1 MVFMAMD
8 PIKDGWNWFAYAN
21 NNPIKYVDP
30 TGLFPELSIDTI
42 LTHLESVRNV
52 ATSPQANAANIQE
65 QNQWIMGFMRYPQY
79 DGFRWAGTAGPINQR
94 FVRLVRENERIA
106 YDILARENLHM
117 RDHQNNLVDLKH
129 LFATLD
135 AQFNPMASFRYAA
148 GIAGDFATH
157 IARITFESA
166 ILYQRAIE
174 YFDIFVC
181 QDPENPRSSPFPWAD
196 MFANVDAV
204 NIHALMSSDRNLSV
218 VDAFR
223 IYYENSSPINSAR
236 YRFTAFYYNLLGLDM
251 PTNIGNANL
260 NVTKLETR
268 LRTVLAPSVQLVIL
282 NRNFTEDDAIVG
294 AQALAWIIV
303 AEARNERQ

>member
-1 MVFMAMD
+1 M
-8 PIKDGWNWFAYAN
+8 
-21 NNPIKYVDP
+21 
-30 TGLFPELSIDTI
+30 
-42 LTHLESVRNV
+42 ESVRNV

-65 QNQWIMGFMRYPQY
+65 QNQWIMGFMRHPQY
-79 DGFRWAGTAGPINQR
+79 TGYRWAGAAGPINQR
-94 FVRLVRENERIA
+94 FLRLVRANARIA
-106 YDILARENLHM
+106 YDILARANLHM

-157 IARITFESA
+157 IATITFESA

-204 NIHALMSSDRNLSV
+204 NIHGLMSTDRSLSV

-223 IYYENSSPINSAR
+223 YYYDNSRPINSAR
-236 YRFTAFYYNLLGLDM
+236 YRFTAFYYNLLGLDI
-251 PTNIGNANL
+251 PTNIRNANL

-268 LRTVLAPSVQLVIL
+268 LRTVLAPTWQLREL
-282 NRNFTEDDAIVG
+282 NPNYTEDDATVG

-303 AEARNERQ
+303 VEARKERQ